1 MHSADFRLKPRSTP
15 PSWPDSYPISPQVFS
30 SHTKH
35 DPLARLLRKAGEWA
49 PLTHLFISCCALCI
63 LAIIDLATGSQS
75 SLSVFFLIPLATC
88 AWFVNR
94 PGAVA
99 LATIAGFVWFLDEKP
114 HLIQSAP
121 SSPLLIW
128 HCASRVGIFLVAVW
142 LITALRELFNQQ
154 RQLAETDDLTGLAN
168 RRSFDSHTVR
178 EISRATR
185 SASPIS
191 LIFFDADRFKLVND
205 RFGHAAGDELLKTV
219 ASQVVLACRSH
230 DIIARLGGDEFGI
243 LLPET
248 DGPSARIVAE
258 KIRIKLLEAMEH
270 HRWPVTFSFGVVT
283 FTSPPSTPSDMLRLA
298 DELQYTAK
306 RQGRDAIVCSVEAKP
321 LLQPAA
327 HSRAA

>member
-1 MHSADFRLKPRSTP
+1 MF
-15 PSWPDSYPISPQVFS
+15 QN
-30 SHTKH
+30 
-35 DPLARLLRKAGEWA
+35 DPLARLLRRAAEWSS
-49 PLTHLFISCCALCI
+49 LTHLFISCCALAV
-63 LAIIDLATGSQS
+63 LGVVDLATGSQS
-75 SLSVFFLIPLATC
+75 SISVFYLIPLATC

-99 LATIAGFVWFLDEKP
+99 LAAIAGFIWFLDEKP
-114 HLIQSAP
+114 HLIQSTP
-121 SSPLLIW
+121 SSPLLVW
-128 HCASRVGIFLVAVW
+128 HCASRVGIFLIAVW
-142 LITALRELFNQQ
+142 LITALRELFDQQ
-154 RQLAETDDLTGLAN
+154 RQLAETDELTGLAN

-185 SASPIS
+185 SDSPIS

-205 RFGHAAGDELLKTV
+205 RFGHAAGDALLRTV
-219 ASQVVLACRSH
+219 ASEVVLACRSH

-258 KIRIKLLEAMEH
+258 KVRLRLLAAMET

-283 FTSPPSTPSDMLRLA
+283 FTSPPSTPGDLLRAA

-321 LLQPAA
+321 LGQPA
-327 HSRAA
+327 SQQRVAA

>member
-1 MHSADFRLKPRSTP
+1 M
-15 PSWPDSYPISPQVFS
+15 FS
-30 SHTKH
+30 SLLKH
-35 DPLARLLRKAGEWA
+35 DPLTRLLRMAGEWSA
-49 PLTHLFISCCALCI
+49 LTHLFISCCS
-63 LAIIDLATGSQS
+63 LAILCMVDMATGSQS
-75 SLSVFFLIPLATC
+75 SMSVFFLIPLATC

-94 PGAVA
+94 PSAVA
-99 LATIAGFVWFLDEKP
+99 LAAIAGFIWFLDEKP
-114 HLIQSAP
+114 QLIQSTP

-128 HCASRVGIFLVAVW
+128 QCASRVGIYLIAVW
-142 LITALRELFNQQ
+142 LITALRELFDQQ
-154 RQLAETDDLTGLAN
+154 RQLAETDELTGLAN

-185 SASPIS
+185 SSAPIS

-205 RFGHAAGDELLKTV
+205 RFGHAAGDQLLRTV

-248 DGPSARIVAE
+248 DGPAARVVAE
-258 KIRIKLLEAMEH
+258 KVRLRLLEAMEDN
-270 HRWPVTFSFGVVT
+270 RWPVTFSFGVVT
-283 FTSPPSTPSDMLRLA
+283 FTSPPTTPGDLLRAA

-321 LLQPAA
+321 LLQPA
-327 HSRAA
+327 SQQRSAA